1 MISTC
6 GAPVPSSSA
15 SSSSFSSVSRM
26 APSPASSSTT
36 SASSSTSI
44 PSSTS
49 IKIFRYSIIFS
60 LLGCLVTLQRGEW
73 VDKDSSAKLGE
84 QITVQQKVECRQHY
98 YSKNHLGQKSLQF
111 HIYKVSKI
119 IYIFLDCTVICV
131 KTRRDFALFPVP
143 NCDRQFSNFPCRVIW
158 FD

>member
-15 SSSSFSSVSRM
+15 SSSSTSSASRM

-73 VDKDSSAKLGE
+73 VDKDSSARLGE
-84 QITVQQKVECRQHY
+84 QITVQQKVKSRQRY
-98 YSKNHLGQKSLQF
+98 YSKNHPGQKSLQF
-111 HIYKVSKI
+111 NHL
-119 IYIFLDCTVICV
+119 YIFRLQCH
-131 KTRRDFALFPVP
+131 LWQNWP
-143 NCDRQFSNFPCRVIW
+143 
-158 FD
+158 

>member
-15 SSSSFSSVSRM
+15 SSSSTSSASRM

-60 LLGCLVTLQRGEW
+60 SLGCLGALQRGEW
-73 VDKDSSAKLGE
+73 VDQDSSARLGE
-84 QITVQQKVECRQHY
+84 QITVQRKVKSRLRY
-98 YSKNHLGQKSLQF
+98 YSKVVAVSYIQGVENQLNIFRLQCHLCQ
-111 HIYKVSKI
+111 
-119 IYIFLDCTVICV
+119 
-131 KTRRDFALFPVP
+131 
-143 NCDRQFSNFPCRVIW
+143 N
-158 FD
+158 